1 MYWISEKKHGVS
13 EHSLHIAVGK
23 KRLRDFKPKEE
34 VEYYVRTSRKS
45 LDFCDFVPIYVGK
58 NGKLVKTDTAST
70 GWF

>member
-23 KRLRDFKPKEE
+23 KRLRDFKP
-34 VEYYVRTSRKS
+34 VEGRAYYVRTRREV
-45 LDFCDFVPIYVGK
+45 DPCDFVPIYVGK
-58 NGKLVKTDTAST
+58 NGKLVKTNMAST